1 MSNPIP
7 SLDSISLEF
16 YRREAR
22 HFDADHFVSKHNGV
36 GFLVTHGPLPQDD
49 DPMKTQAVQLPSAYE
64 TISGG
69 TLEER
74 AKETYPPGSVVFEIP
89 LEQLKRKS
97 QMNILPVGRGANLPI
112 TVAHGKISKF
122 HGYFVY
128 NSAGEFTYVDDSS
141 TNGSEINGQKVPN
154 SRKTPIESGAS
165 ITLAGSFTFTYYSA
179 EDLHA
184 MLNLF

>member
-1 MSNPIP
+1 MSDPIQC
-7 SLDSISLEF
+7 LDSINLEF
-16 YRREAR
+16 YKSEAK
-22 HFDADHFVSKHNGV
+22 HFDVDHFAHKHSGV

-49 DPMKTQAVQLPSAYE
+49 DPMQTQAVQMPSAYE

-74 AKETYPPGSVVFEIP
+74 AKGTHPPGSVVFEIP
-89 LEQLKRKS
+89 LEKLKRKS

-128 NSAGEFTYVDDSS
+128 NSAGKFTYVDDSS
-141 TNGSEINGQKVPN
+141 TNGSKVNGRKILN
-154 SRKTPIESGAS
+154 SKKTPIESGAS

-179 EDLHA
+179 KAFHA
-184 MLNLF
+184 MLNFF